1 VVQLLVAIFATM
13 ESTSIVVI
21 VPSFG
26 PPILIVPKWVCDY
39 ILFGKGAT
47 NEGKVK
53 VGRVWAYV
61 TNQSLCKS
69 SSFR

>member
-1 VVQLLVAIFATM
+1 LVAIFAIM
-13 ESTSIVVI
+13 ESTSIMVV

-47 NEGKVK
+47 NESKVK
-53 VGRVWAYV
+53 LGMVWA
-61 TNQSLCKS
+61 
-69 SSFR
+69 